1 MSQPDTHAHPARR
14 RAGFLSALSK
24 LYSKILRLI
33 ETDGTTEEALEL
45 QQKLQERY
53 EKYSESHEVAL
64 ASLPERESS
73 LNASHL
79 DVDRRHLEISE
90 QLQAYIDDGT
100 KTERSMHVKS
110 LFSSRSSKASTY
122 KTVSN
127 KQSSRR
133 SSYSRQSNSDRLSEA
148 RIQAELAKK
157 NIEQQKALQE
167 AQQQKLKAERE
178 AARKKLEFERHATQK
193 KAEMDHEAA
202 RRQME
207 LDRLVAQRI
216 LLQEETERQ
225 HRELE
230 EEMETQRQIAE
241 YEKLRAEVR
250 IRERE
255 EMRSELGS
263 DFESS
268 DEEVERDVTKPKVVT
283 KNTLRF
289 QSDDDQQQKMLK
301 ILESYSKPL
310 EASKVTPQRAVT
322 NWLDDSREFADKTPK
337 VPPNTPVP
345 PREKYI
351 PPIETRRDDFSAQAN
366 PTLAK
371 VHETS
376 HPPQKIQDHD
386 ECSSMQGKTDAALF
400 SRVLQENRLPKPKM
414 MTFDGDP
421 KRYKLFMASFRN
433 NVEARLDGDD
443 QLKLTLLLDQCTGEA
458 FDLIEECVMLN
469 PEQGYRT
476 AIEKLERRFGKNH
489 LVARSYIDG
498 VKKGGVI
505 KPNDVKALIKLADD
519 MRKCQ
524 NVLTELRFASDLDST
539 GTIESIIDRL
549 PEHLQNQWVKRSN
562 KILNMG
568 REPTFQ
574 DLTTF
579 VEERADDYNSKYG
592 QYIAEKRSAA
602 ASSKPRQQEQCNK
615 SNERKRNVTT
625 LATSATEGDSSTAG
639 HDADSTST
647 STSSQTL
654 KKKCAHCEKI
664 GHYIAT
670 CHLFKRLSLEEKQDV
685 VKKKNLCFRCLRA
698 GHGSSDCDKVC
709 SKCSMKHH
717 YHLHEEM
724 DDSSKAPEDKTTA
737 AGLVSSTTFKNRG
750 RSKTGVIRVGVQAEE
765 GEVLC
770 WALLDTG
777 SNTTFI
783 KRSVADDLGLTGP
796 DEGFSLTTLAGA
808 SHYDE
813 MRVDVMLV
821 SEDGVNSVDLRG
833 ALTMPSIQVR
843 AQHDGTSHKKYKH
856 LADLDFPEV
865 DTEVDIIIGTDCPEM
880 FWSLDERRGGRNEAI
895 ARKTILGWILLGP
908 T

>member
-1 MSQPDTHAHPARR
+1 
-14 RAGFLSALSK
+14 
-24 LYSKILRLI
+24 
-33 ETDGTTEEALEL
+33 
-45 QQKLQERY
+45 
-53 EKYSESHEVAL
+53 
-64 ASLPERESS
+64 
-73 LNASHL
+73 
-79 DVDRRHLEISE
+79 
-90 QLQAYIDDGT
+90 
-100 KTERSMHVKS
+100 
-110 LFSSRSSKASTY
+110 
-122 KTVSN
+122 
-127 KQSSRR
+127 
-133 SSYSRQSNSDRLSEA
+133 
-148 RIQAELAKK
+148 
-157 NIEQQKALQE
+157 
-167 AQQQKLKAERE
+167 
-178 AARKKLEFERHATQK
+178 
-193 KAEMDHEAA
+193 
-202 RRQME
+202 
-207 LDRLVAQRI
+207 
-216 LLQEETERQ
+216 
-225 HRELE
+225 
-230 EEMETQRQIAE
+230 
-241 YEKLRAEVR
+241 
-250 IRERE
+250 
-255 EMRSELGS
+255 
-263 DFESS
+263 
-268 DEEVERDVTKPKVVT
+268 
-283 KNTLRF
+283 
-289 QSDDDQQQKMLK
+289 
-301 ILESYSKPL
+301 
-310 EASKVTPQRAVT
+310 
-322 NWLDDSREFADKTPK
+322 
-337 VPPNTPVP
+337 
-345 PREKYI
+345 
-351 PPIETRRDDFSAQAN
+351 
-366 PTLAK
+366 
-371 VHETS
+371 
-376 HPPQKIQDHD
+376 
-386 ECSSMQGKTDAALF
+386 
-400 SRVLQENRLPKPKM
+400 
-414 MTFDGDP
+414 
-421 KRYKLFMASFRN
+421 
-433 NVEARLDGDD
+433 
-443 QLKLTLLLDQCTGEA
+443 
-458 FDLIEECVMLN
+458 
-469 PEQGYRT
+469 
-476 AIEKLERRFGKNH
+476 
-489 LVARSYIDG
+489 
-498 VKKGGVI
+498 
-505 KPNDVKALIKLADD
+505 

-524 NVLTELRFASDLDST
+524 NVLTELRFPSDLDST

-579 VEERADDYNSKYG
+579 VEERTDDYNSKYG

-602 ASSKPRQQEQCNK
+602 ASSKPRTQDQCNK
-615 SNERKRNVTT
+615 PNERKRNVTT

-685 VKKKNLCFRCLRA
+685 VKKKNLCFRCLRT

-717 YHLHEEM
+717 YHLHEEKA
-724 DDSSKAPEDKTTA
+724 DSSKAPEDKTTA

-770 WALLDTG
+770 WVLLDTG